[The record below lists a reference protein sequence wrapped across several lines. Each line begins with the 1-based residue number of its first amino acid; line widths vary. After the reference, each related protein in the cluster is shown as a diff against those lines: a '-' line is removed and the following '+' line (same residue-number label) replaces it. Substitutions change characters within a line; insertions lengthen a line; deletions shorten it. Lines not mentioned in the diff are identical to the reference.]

1 MSEYVGWTDYADV
14 ANTPAALSASLLRRR
29 PDPEALI
36 LHRKPQSCRVAD
48 SPYKRFL
55 DIGVAFPVLLFL
67 LPALLILSLLIRLDS
82 AGPVLFCQRRTGLNG
97 RVFKIYKFRTM
108 RVAEDGAHVVQAQR
122 NDARVTRLGRFLR
135 RTSLDELPQ
144 LVNVLKGDMSLVGP
158 RPHAIAHDKAFA
170 SRVPGYTARFRARP
184 GLTGLAAIRGYRGE
198 IHTPACIENRVKADN
213 EYIQSWSIR
222 DDLVILIRTALIIS
236 RDKNAY

>member
-1 MSEYVGWTDYADV
+1 MSEYVGWTRYADV
-14 ANTPAALSASLLRRR
+14 ADTPAALAPPLLRRP

-36 LHRKPQSCRVAD
+36 LHRKHHRCRVAH
-48 SPYKRFL
+48 SPYKRL
-55 DIGVAFPVLLFL
+55 MDVGIAALALLFL
-67 LPALLILSLLIRLDS
+67 LPALLLICLLIKLDS
-82 AGPVLFCQRRTGLNG
+82 AGPVLFCQRRTGLKG

-108 RVAEDGAHVVQAQR
+108 RVAEDGAQVVQAQR
-122 NDARVTRLGRFLR
+122 NDARVTSLGRILR

-144 LVNVLKGDMSLVGP
+144 LFNVLKGDMSLVGP

-198 IHTPACIENRVKADN
+198 IRTPACIENRIKADN

-222 DDLVILIRTALIIS
+222 DDLVILMRTALIIS